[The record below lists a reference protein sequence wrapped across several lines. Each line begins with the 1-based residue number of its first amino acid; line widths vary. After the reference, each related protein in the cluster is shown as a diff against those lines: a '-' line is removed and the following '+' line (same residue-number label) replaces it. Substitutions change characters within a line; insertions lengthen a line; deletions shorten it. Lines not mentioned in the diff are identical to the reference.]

1 MGIWETLYKKAKA
14 VTPFSLCPP
23 CGLCP
28 GKRKRADLHRLL
40 HRRMQLSPENRHM
53 EVLIDYGRRKTITQ
67 GELMP
72 KWWGEE
78 RYAETK

>member
-1 MGIWETLYKKAKA
+1 
-14 VTPFSLCPP
+14 
-23 CGLCP
+23 
-28 GKRKRADLHRLL
+28 
-40 HRRMQLSPENRHM
+40 M

-78 RYAETK
+78 RYAETT

>member
-1 MGIWETLYKKAKA
+1 
-14 VTPFSLCPP
+14 
-23 CGLCP
+23 
-28 GKRKRADLHRLL
+28 
-40 HRRMQLSPENRHM
+40 M
-53 EVLIDYGRRKTITQ
+53 EVLIDYGRRNTSTL